1 MGAPIARHLQEA
13 GHRVR
18 AWNRTADKAKPLAGQ
33 GVRIAQ
39 DPAEAVDGAEAV
51 VTMLADADGTLAVM
65 GDAARCLRDGTL
77 WWQAGTLG
85 IEGTEQA
92 AAFAAEHG
100 LELID
105 GPVLGTRQP
114 AEDGALTIL
123 ASGAGDVLDRAQ
135 EILGAPA
142 AKVLRC
148 GPAGAGTRL
157 KLVVN
162 HWIMALMGSIAETVA
177 FARGLGVDAESFLE
191 NIAGGAVDA
200 GYADVKGK
208 AMCAGEYPP
217 SFALSRAAK
226 DAGLIADAAE
236 RHDVGLTLV
245 PAVLERFRAAEGAGL
260 GDQDMAAL
268 VEAVPVGATRGAC
281 APRA

>member
-1 MGAPIARHLQEA
+1 
-13 GHRVR
+13 
-18 AWNRTADKAKPLAGQ
+18 
-33 GVRIAQ
+33 
-39 DPAEAVDGAEAV
+39 
-51 VTMLADADGTLAVM
+51 
-65 GDAARCLRDGTL
+65 
-77 WWQAGTLG
+77 
-85 IEGTEQA
+85 
-92 AAFAAEHG
+92 
-100 LELID
+100 
-105 GPVLGTRQP
+105 
-114 AEDGALTIL
+114 
-123 ASGAGDVLDRAQ
+123 
-135 EILGAPA
+135 
-142 AKVLRC
+142 VLRC

-191 NIAGGAVDA
+191 TIAGGPLDA
-200 GYADVKGK
+200 GYAQVKGK
-208 AMCAGEYPP
+208 AMIAGEYPP
-217 SFALSRAAK
+217 SFALSMAAQ

>member
-1 MGAPIARHLQEA
+1 MEIAVLGTGIMGAPIARHLQEA

-191 NIAGGAVDA
+191 TI
-200 GYADVKGK
+200 
-208 AMCAGEYPP
+208 AGEYPP
-217 SFALSRAAK
+217 SFALSMAAK